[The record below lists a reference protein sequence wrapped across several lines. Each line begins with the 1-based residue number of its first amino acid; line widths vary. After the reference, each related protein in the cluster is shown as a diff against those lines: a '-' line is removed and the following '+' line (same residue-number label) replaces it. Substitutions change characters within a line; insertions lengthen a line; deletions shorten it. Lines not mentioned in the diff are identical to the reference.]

1 MPLRA
6 QARRKRP
13 ERTLEADA
21 VTADSELPAEP
32 TAGAARAA
40 SVEPDVLTSIA
51 ALLWLPSY
59 TELFEAELEHNR
71 TLCGWSCT
79 ALPPSSCVCMSMC
92 ELTMLNSLSSC
103 AILVSSFARAT
114 TASFSCD
121 RDSSSFCDS
130 SDTFDSSVR
139 SLVGSLNCWFA
150 ASGVRK
156 VADGDGPDSEELD
169 GEGPDDEGPDGEGP
183 LASCNKESSLVCAC
197 SEACVHPLHA
207 AAWYV

>member
-1 MPLRA
+1 MPKVPLRA

-71 TLCGWSCT
+71 TLCGWVVWHGT
-79 ALPPSSCVCMSMC
+79 TTL
-92 ELTMLNSLSSC
+92 ELQ
-103 AILVSSFARAT
+103 
-114 TASFSCD
+114 
-121 RDSSSFCDS
+121 
-130 SDTFDSSVR
+130 
-139 SLVGSLNCWFA
+139 GSA
-150 ASGVRK
+150 APQAGRH
-156 VADGDGPDSEELD
+156 LR
-169 GEGPDDEGPDGEGP
+169 
-183 LASCNKESSLVCAC
+183 CKEAQ
-197 SEACVHPLHA
+197 AGA
-207 AAWYV
+207 